1 MALFFFLSSEF
12 LYIFEEEKIIILIFS
27 QIQKK
32 KCHYIA
38 VTKIKFYRYLK
49 KKI

>member
-1 MALFFFLSSEF
+1 MALYFFLSSEF
-12 LYIFEEEKIIILIFS
+12 LYILEEEKLIILIFS
-27 QIQKK
+27 QIQK